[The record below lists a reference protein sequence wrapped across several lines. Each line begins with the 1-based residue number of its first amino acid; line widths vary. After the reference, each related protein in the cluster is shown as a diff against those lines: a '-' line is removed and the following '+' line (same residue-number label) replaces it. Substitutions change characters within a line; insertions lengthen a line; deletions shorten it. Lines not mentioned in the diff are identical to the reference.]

1 MASTGRIPFAQSPAA
16 HSPPAN
22 PLFPID
28 EVDEEGVERMWPL
41 DVGMA
46 ALGGLVLYM
55 VWNYLSF
62 EDTRILH
69 NRMTYLIAVPLI
81 TIAISFVLHF
91 IASQFVQK
99 SIQVG
104 FLFSTIVHLL
114 LLILAVQLVIFP
126 HYFPE
131 AFAGAKPERSP
142 IRKTVPEYLFQKP
155 EETEAVTPDWSQ
167 PVDAETTSRVVP
179 REERKLPPVA
189 RSAPQLEIPRPREK
203 PKPAPRKFLMERPE
217 PEASIPKP
225 ADAPSKL
232 ARRRMQRDTPAMPAQ
247 ASPQAPTVETTPMP
261 SAQVARAEKPTTPS
275 RAERRRPS
283 PTVSIA
289 AAAPDLPRVEPLP
302 SPTPAI
308 RKLADAMPQ
317 VGTSGLSRQRSQRRR
332 PDRAAPAGSA
342 PAPPSVAIA
351 KLDVTAER
359 MIAPIDTPIER
370 RSEAVGAQLS
380 AAASDSSAP
389 AVTSQIDESAGNLP
403 QRSELASMAGLP
415 QPTVEMQE
423 FSRPRSTRRRGRS
436 GQGQAAGDAPDAGA
450 IAEMLADAQSESGDA
465 GQKTDDAAERA
476 MRNTEIERSARAD
489 DDGLPDLS
497 TTADPMFDLAAPEG
511 PAGLAKAFAEKAG
524 VIPSTDPVEMASM
537 DLSRDRRERREVGG
551 PVTPAGMAIAAVE
564 KFSRR
569 VQRTNGGAAP
579 APAGMVGPATEE
591 AIELGLAYLASL
603 QNEDGSW
610 SLQGHGEEVLLQSD
624 TAATGMCLLAF
635 QGAGYT
641 HRQHQY
647 ASVVA
652 KGLAFLIQNQK
663 SNGDL
668 YRLENAVSDQNVAL
682 YSHGIA
688 SLALCEAYGMTQDS
702 ELREPAQQCI
712 NYIEATQH
720 RRRGGWRYTPQVSS
734 DTSVTGWMMMAVK
747 SGELSNLDV
756 SPDVYKGIDRWLS
769 LAKVSPTRRD
779 LYVYNP
785 YAPDT
790 PQQAHG
796 RRPSPTMT
804 SVGILMR
811 MYSGWSRENPDMQS
825 AADYIL
831 ASPPKIGTRR
841 APMRDT
847 YYWYYAT
854 QVMFHMGGDYW
865 KKWSGYLTPVLI
877 DSQIKRGP
885 EAGSWDPEYPVPDRW
900 SPHGGRLY
908 VSAMNLL
915 NLEVYYRHLPIYEET
930 AGED

>member
-1 MASTGRIPFAQSPAA
+1 MTSKQPKRPSPHPSGKPAA
-16 HSPPAN
+16 VASRSNHAPSDGHSASVTHSLSGN

-28 EVDEEGVERMWPL
+28 EVEDEGVERMWPL

-62 EDTRILH
+62 DDTRILH
-69 NRMTYLIAVPLI
+69 NRLTYLIAVPLI
-81 TIAISFVLHF
+81 TVAISFALRM

-179 REERKLPPVA
+179 REDRKLPPVA
-189 RSAPQLEIPRPREK
+189 RSAPQLEVPRPREK
-203 PKPAPRKFLMERPE
+203 PVPNERKFLMKRPE

-232 ARRRMQRDTPAMPAQ
+232 ARRRMQREAPAMPAQ
-247 ASPQAPTVETTPMP
+247 ASPQAPTIETTPTP
-261 SAQVARAEKPTTPS
+261 SPRVASAEKPTRPTRPT
-275 RAERRRPS
+275 RRPRQ

-289 AAAPDLPRVEPLP
+289 AAAPDLPRVEPTP
-302 SPTPAI
+302 SPSPAV

-317 VGTSGLSRQRSQRRR
+317 VGTSGLLRQKSQRRR
-332 PDRAAPAGSA
+332 PNREAPAGSA

-359 MIAPIDTPIER
+359 MIAPIDTPIQR
-370 RSEAVGAQLS
+370 RSDAVGAQLS
-380 AAASDSSAP
+380 AASSELPSP
-389 AVTSQIDESAGNLP
+389 AAESRAEESAGNLP

-415 QPTVEMQE
+415 EPTVELQE

-436 GQGQAAGDAPDAGA
+436 GQGQAAGEAPDAGA
-450 IAEMLADAQSESGDA
+450 IAEMLAEAQSDPGDSGQENDDES
-465 GQKTDDAAERA
+465 ELA
-476 MRNTEIERSARAD
+476 MRNTELERTARAD
-489 DDGLPDLS
+489 NDGLPDLS
-497 TTADPMFDLAAPEG
+497 TTADPIFDLAAPEG
-511 PAGLAKAFAEKAG
+511 PAGLAKAFTEKAG

-551 PVTPAGMAIAAVE
+551 PITPAGMAIAAVE
-564 KFSRR
+564 QFSRR
-569 VQRTNGGAAP
+569 VQRTSGGAAP

-610 SLQGHGEEVLLQSD
+610 SLQGQGEDVLLQSD

-652 KGLAFLIQNQK
+652 KGLAFL
-663 SNGDL
+663 
-668 YRLENAVSDQNVAL
+668 
-682 YSHGIA
+682 
-688 SLALCEAYGMTQDS
+688 
-702 ELREPAQQCI
+702 
-712 NYIEATQH
+712 
-720 RRRGGWRYTPQVSS
+720 
-734 DTSVTGWMMMAVK
+734 
-747 SGELSNLDV
+747 
-756 SPDVYKGIDRWLS
+756 
-769 LAKVSPTRRD
+769 
-779 LYVYNP
+779 
-785 YAPDT
+785 
-790 PQQAHG
+790 
-796 RRPSPTMT
+796 
-804 SVGILMR
+804 
-811 MYSGWSRENPDMQS
+811 
-825 AADYIL
+825 
-831 ASPPKIGTRR
+831 
-841 APMRDT
+841 
-847 YYWYYAT
+847 
-854 QVMFHMGGDYW
+854 
-865 KKWSGYLTPVLI
+865 
-877 DSQIKRGP
+877 
-885 EAGSWDPEYPVPDRW
+885 
-900 SPHGGRLY
+900 
-908 VSAMNLL
+908 
-915 NLEVYYRHLPIYEET
+915 
-930 AGED
+930 

>member
-1 MASTGRIPFAQSPAA
+1 
-16 HSPPAN
+16 
-22 PLFPID
+22 
-28 EVDEEGVERMWPL
+28 MWPL

-62 EDTRILH
+62 DDTRILH
-69 NRMTYLIAVPLI
+69 NRLTYLISVPLI
-81 TIAISFVLHF
+81 TVAISFALRM

-179 REERKLPPVA
+179 REDRKLPPVA
-189 RSAPQLEIPRPREK
+189 RSAPQLEVPRPREK
-203 PKPAPRKFLMERPE
+203 PQPNERKFLMKRPE

-225 ADAPSKL
+225 ADAPSKQ
-232 ARRRMQRDTPAMPAQ
+232 ARRRMQREAPAMPAQ
-247 ASPQAPTVETTPMP
+247 ASPQAPTIETTPTP
-261 SAQVARAEKPTTPS
+261 SPRVASAEKPT
-275 RAERRRPS
+275 RPTRPTKRPRQ

-289 AAAPDLPRVEPLP
+289 AAAPDLPRVEPTP
-302 SPTPAI
+302 SPSPAV

-317 VGTSGLSRQRSQRRR
+317 VGTSGLLRQKSQRRR
-332 PDRAAPAGSA
+332 PNREAPAGSA

-359 MIAPIDTPIER
+359 MIAPIDTPIQR
-370 RSEAVGAQLS
+370 RSDAVGAQLS
-380 AAASDSSAP
+380 AASSDFPSP
-389 AVTSQIDESAGNLP
+389 AAESRAEESAGNLP

-415 QPTVEMQE
+415 EPTVELQE

-450 IAEMLADAQSESGDA
+450 ISEMLAEAQSDPGDSGQES
-465 GQKTDDAAERA
+465 DDESELA
-476 MRNTEIERSARAD
+476 MRNTELERTARAD

-497 TTADPMFDLAAPEG
+497 TTADPIFDLAAPEG

-551 PVTPAGMAIAAVE
+551 PITPAGMAIAAVE
-564 KFSRR
+564 QFSRR
-569 VQRTNGGAAP
+569 VQRTSGGAAP

-610 SLQGHGEEVLLQSD
+610 SLQGHGEDVLLQSD

-652 KGLAFLIQNQK
+652 KGLAFLIQNQR

-702 ELREPAQQCI
+702 ELRDAAQQCI

-756 SPDVYKGIDRWLS
+756 SPDVYKGINRWLS
-769 LAKVSPTRRD
+769 LAQVSPARRD

-796 RRPSPTMT
+796 RRPTPTMT

-900 SPHGGRLY
+900 SAHGGRLY

-930 AGED
+930 AGEESR

>member
-1 MASTGRIPFAQSPAA
+1 
-16 HSPPAN
+16 
-22 PLFPID
+22 LFPID
-28 EVDEEGVERMWPL
+28 DVEDEGVERMWPL
-41 DVGMA
+41 DIGMA

-62 EDTRILH
+62 DDTRILH
-69 NRMTYLIAVPLI
+69 NRLTYLILVPFI
-81 TIAISFVLHF
+81 TFGISLSLRL

-131 AFAGAKPERSP
+131 AFAGVKPERSP

-155 EETEAVTPDWSQ
+155 EETEALTPDWSR
-167 PVDAETTSRVVP
+167 PVDVETTSRVVP
-179 REERKLPPVA
+179 REERQLPPVA
-189 RSAPQLEIPRPREK
+189 RSAPRLEIQRPREE
-203 PKPAPRKFLMERPE
+203 PKPAPKKFLMERPE
-217 PEASIPKP
+217 PEAAQPKP

-232 ARRRMQRDTPAMPAQ
+232 ARRRIQREAPAMPAE
-247 ASPQAPTVETTPMP
+247 ASPQAPIVETTPVP
-261 SAQVARAEKPTTPS
+261 TPRVASAENSTAPI
-275 RAERRRPS
+275 RAERKQPS
-283 PTVSIA
+283 PAVSIA
-289 AAAPDLPRVEPLP
+289 ASAPDLPRIEQPP

-317 VGTSGLSRQRSQRRR
+317 VGTSGLSQQRSQRRR

-342 PAPPSVAIA
+342 PAPPTVAIA
-351 KLDVTAER
+351 KLDVGAER
-359 MIAPIDTPIER
+359 MIAPIDVPIQR
-370 RSEAVGAQLS
+370 RSDAVGAQLS
-380 AAASDSSAP
+380 AATSDSSAP
-389 AVTSQIDESAGNLP
+389 AAITQIEESAGDLP

-415 QPTVEMQE
+415 QSSIDLQE
-423 FSRPRSTRRRGRS
+423 FSRPRSTRRRGQS
-436 GQGQAAGDAPDAGA
+436 GLGQAVGQAPDAGA
-450 IAEMLADAQSESGDA
+450 IAEMLSQAAAESGDA
-465 GQKTDDAAERA
+465 GQKNEDATDRS
-476 MRNTEIERSARAD
+476 MRNTELERSARAD
-489 DDGLPDLS
+489 AEGLPDLS
-497 TTADPMFDLAAPEG
+497 SSADPVFDLTAPEG
-511 PAGLAKAFAEKAG
+511 PVGLAVEFAERAG
-524 VIPSTDPVEMASM
+524 MVPSDEPVEIASM
-537 DLSRDRRERREVGG
+537 DLSRDRRQRREVGG

-569 VQRTNGGAAP
+569 VQRTSGGAAP
-579 APAGMVGPATEE
+579 APAGMIGPATEE

-610 SLQGHGEEVLLQSD
+610 SLQGHGEDVLLQSD
-624 TAATGMCLLAF
+624 SAATGMCLLAF

-647 ASVVA
+647 AAVVA
-652 KGLAFLIQNQK
+652 KGLNFLVKNQK

-668 YRLENAVSDQNVAL
+668 YRLENPLSDQNVAL

-688 SLALCEAYGMTQDS
+688 ALALCEAYGMTQDA
-702 ELREPAQQCI
+702 ELKDPAQACI
-712 NYIEATQH
+712 DYIEATQH

-790 PQQAHG
+790 PQQSHG

-811 MYSGWSRENPDMQS
+811 MYNGWSRDNPDMQS

-831 ASPPKIGTRR
+831 ASPPQVGTRR
-841 APMRDT
+841 EPLRDT

-865 KKWSGYLTPVLI
+865 KTWSGYLTPVLI

-908 VSAMNLL
+908 VTAMNLL

-930 AGED
+930 AGDQ